1 MKKGFTVIE
10 IVITIIIVSII
21 TVPFVLFF
29 NSFIKN
35 YHYGKPN
42 QVVQNVVSDAIKEI
56 AETLVQANEILTS
69 ESERI
74 EFNITIDGNF
84 KNIVYELQNGFI
96 IRSFDSEKRYVPYYN
111 NPNTPD
117 DEKVFLAI
125 SFKYFDELDN
135 LITTPN
141 PDKVYR
147 IEISIK
153 GEPYINPGNLPSLEL
168 ISSVRIRNK

>member
-1 MKKGFTVIE
+1 MKKGFTIIE
-10 IVITIIIVSII
+10 IVIAIIIISII

-42 QVVQNVVSDAIKEI
+42 QVVQTVVTDAIREI
-56 AETLVQANEILTS
+56 TETLVQANKILTS
-69 ESERI
+69 ESEKI
-74 EFNITIDGNF
+74 GFNISIDGNLKTIF
-84 KNIVYELQNGFI
+84 YELQNGFI
-96 IRSFDSEKRYVPYYN
+96 IRSSGLEKRGVPYYN

-117 DEKVFLAI
+117 NEKIFLALN
-125 SFKYFDELDN
+125 FKYFDEFDN
-135 LITTPN
+135 PITNPN

-147 IEISIK
+147 VEVSIK

>member
-56 AETLVQANEILTS
+56 AETLVQANKILTS
-69 ESERI
+69 ESEKI
-74 EFNITIDGNF
+74 EFNITIDGNL
-84 KNIVYELQNGFI
+84 KKIVYELQNGFI
-96 IRSFDSEKRYVPYYN
+96 IRSFGLEKRYVPYYN

-117 DEKVFLAI
+117 GEKVFLAI

-135 LITTPN
+135 PITTPN

-153 GEPYINPGNLPSLEL
+153 GEPYINPGNLPSLGL

>member
-1 MKKGFTVIE
+1 MKKGFTIIE
-10 IVITIIIVSII
+10 IVVTIMIVSII

-35 YHYGKPN
+35 YHFGKPN
-42 QVVQNVVSDAIKEI
+42 QVVQTVVTSAIREI
-56 AETLVQANEILTS
+56 TETLVQANEILTS
-69 ESERI
+69 ESEKI
-74 EFNITIDGNF
+74 GFNISIDGNLKTIF
-84 KNIVYELQNGFI
+84 YELQNGFI
-96 IRSFDSEKRYVPYYN
+96 IRSSGLENRCVPYYN
-111 NPNTPD
+111 NPDTPD
-117 DEKVFLAI
+117 SEKVFLAI
-125 SFKYFDELDN
+125 FFRYYDEFDN

-153 GEPYINPGNLPSLEL
+153 GEPYINPGNLTSLEL